1 MWGMA
6 SVAKPVEVSAHRG
19 MLFLIIL
26 MLWLM
31 APWVLAGEQDIPSHQ
46 SIDEQIQALED
57 NNSSGAADQQALET
71 LKKTR
76 EVLEAL
82 ENTQQEQATLEDRV
96 NQADRQRRQ
105 YQNQLQ
111 GLESD
116 RALDSEALG
125 KSSLEQLEQRLGST
139 VEELKQQQEQLSE
152 VSRALISAQTLP
164 ERVQAT
170 ISDARREQQQL
181 SDSLESNDDSAPS
194 SERRQLV
201 NTRMAL
207 LDARIELGQRQLAN
221 STILRDVNQAHR
233 ELLARQID
241 INQNTLLVL
250 QEVINQKRRD
260 ASEQAIAEAAH
271 IGDDDRINNPVVD
284 EARAQNQALAQEL
297 LRTTDRANTM
307 IRDGINT
314 RARLEQVRQV
324 ERTLNEQIEALRG
337 SLLLSRVLRQQR
349 GSLPDVQD
357 QNSLQEEIGDLR
369 LRQFDIGQSRQA
381 LANPSSYIASQL
393 EGEEPLTPQARQVL
407 LQTLEMR
414 RDLLDQLDREYGNLL
429 SRAID
434 VQLNQQQLVDISRSV
449 RDTIEE
455 QLFWVAN
462 GQPLGLSW
470 LKELPE
476 RLGQQLLGGQW
487 LQMLASLWIMP
498 SARALLALPVLMVAG
513 LMALF
518 RRRIKAYLLEL
529 HNQIGR
535 LKRDTQLHTPRA
547 IALNLILSSTL
558 PLMLLTVGVALW
570 LGGEGFAVSLG
581 RALLQLALALQVF
594 GLIRRLLVPDGVA
607 TRHFHWP
614 AAYVAQ
620 LRRNIFWLGCSVAP
634 VVVVAS
640 IAEQAD
646 GRLAEQPLALM
657 VMLAGLVGMS
667 IFMLRLILAHVPWM
681 GVRLFRLLLGI
692 TLAMVPLALIGMI
705 LFGYEYTALRLCGR
719 FILTLYILALW
730 LLVEASV
737 VRGLAV
743 AARRLAYRRAVA
755 RRRAQGRDS
764 AAESGVEL
772 IEEPPLDM
780 EQVNQQSLRLSKLIL
795 FLIFISVLYLVWA
808 DLLGVL
814 SYLDNVSIGQLKEG
828 DAASGDVSVVTLADI
843 MMALI
848 IVGLMVIMARN
859 LPGLLEVMVLSRLN
873 LKQGSAYA
881 VTSLLSYTIV
891 GSGIVAA
898 LGTLGVSWD
907 KLQWLVAALS
917 VGLGFGL
924 QEIFANF
931 ISGLII
937 LFERPI
943 RIGDT
948 ITLGNLHGTVSR
960 IRIRATTVTDFDRK
974 EIIIPNK
981 TFVTDQLINWSLT
994 DNITRVVLTFGVAHG
1009 TDLDLAHRILRRIA
1023 DEHPK
1028 VLADPEPQVFC
1039 MAYSQDAFNFELRV
1053 FVNELIDR
1061 LVVTDEINRRVDA
1074 EFRVNGLR
1082 VAFQQMDVWLH
1093 NEKGEQRLV
1102 QQKETDDGRPS
1113 PHASSAHDGDPG
1125 DATPG
1130 ELP

>member
-6 SVAKPVEVSAHRG
+6 SVVKPVRISEYRG
-19 MLFLIIL
+19 MLFLLIL
-26 MLWLM
+26 ILWLM
-31 APWVLAGEQDIPSHQ
+31 APWAMAGEQDIPSRQ
-46 SIDEQIQALED
+46 SIDEQIQQLEGRD
-57 NNSSGAADQQALET
+57 PQSAADQQALET
-71 LKKTR
+71 LNKAR
-76 EVLEAL
+76 EALEAL
-82 ENTQQEQATLEDRV
+82 ENTQREQVALEARV

-105 YQNQLQ
+105 YQDQLQ

-116 RALDSEALG
+116 QALDSETLG
-125 KSSLEQLEQRLGST
+125 GSSLDQLEQRLGST
-139 VEELKQQQEQLSE
+139 IEDLKRQQEQLSE
-152 VSRALISAQTLP
+152 VTRALISVQTLP

-181 SDSLESNDDSAPS
+181 NDSMDSGEGGAPS
-194 SERRQLV
+194 SERQQLV
-201 NTRMAL
+201 NARMAL

-221 STILRDVNQAHR
+221 STVLRDVNQMHR

-241 INQNTLLVL
+241 INQNALLVL
-250 QEVINQKRRD
+250 QEAINQKRRD

-271 IGDDDRINNPVVD
+271 IGDNDRVSNPVVD
-284 EARAQNQALAQEL
+284 EARAQNRALAQEL
-297 LRTTDRANTM
+297 LHTTDRANTM

-324 ERTLNEQIEALRG
+324 ERTLNEQIQALRG

-349 GSLPDVQD
+349 GSLPDVQN
-357 QNSLQEEIGDLR
+357 QHSLQEEIGDLR
-369 LRQFDIGQSRQA
+369 LRQFDIGQLRQA
-381 LANPSSYIASQL
+381 LANPSRYIDEHL
-393 EGEEPLTPQARQVL
+393 EQEEPLTSRARQVL

-434 VQLNQQQLVDISRSV
+434 VQLNQQQLLDISRSV

-470 LKELPE
+470 LGDLPE
-476 RLGQQLLGGQW
+476 RLGQQLFGGQW
-487 LQMLASLWIMP
+487 SQTLGSLWVMP
-498 SARALLALPVLMVAG
+498 SPQALLAVPLLLVAG
-513 LMALF
+513 LMAFL

-547 IALNLILSSTL
+547 IVLNLILSSTT
-558 PLMLLTVGVALW
+558 PLILLAAGIGLW

-614 AAYVAQ
+614 APYVDR

-646 GRLAEQPLALM
+646 SRLAEQPLALLI
-657 VMLAGLVGMS
+657 MLAGLMGMS
-667 IFMLRLILAHVPWM
+667 VFMLRLILAHVPWM
-681 GVRLFRLLLGI
+681 GVRLFRLLLGV

-755 RRRAQGRDS
+755 RRRAQGRDG
-764 AAESGVEL
+764 AAESGVDL
-772 IEEPPLDM
+772 VEEPPLDM

-814 SYLDNVSIGQLKEG
+814 SYLDNVSIGQINEG
-828 DAASGDVSVVTLADI
+828 DAAGGAVNVVTLADV
-843 MMALI
+843 MTALI

-898 LGTLGVSWD
+898 LSTLGVTWD

-1023 DEHPK
+1023 DEHPR

-1039 MAYSQDAFNFELRV
+1039 MAYSQSAFNFELRV
-1053 FVNELIDR
+1053 FVNELVDR

-1074 EFRVNGLR
+1074 EFRTNGLR

-1102 QQKETDDGRPS
+1102 QQKTTTDGRPS
-1113 PHASSAHDGDPG
+1113 PHASRAHDGDPG
-1125 DATPG
+1125 DAPAA
-1130 ELP
+1130 ENP

>member
-1 MWGMA
+1 
-6 SVAKPVEVSAHRG
+6 
-19 MLFLIIL
+19 MLLVMIL

-31 APWVLAGEQDIPSHQ
+31 PLWALASDQEMPTRQ
-46 SIDEQIQALED
+46 SIDEQIQTLEGND
-57 NNSSGAADQQALET
+57 PKSAVEQRTLET

-76 EVLEAL
+76 EALEAL
-82 ENTQQEQATLEDRV
+82 DKTQQEQASLEERV
-96 NQADRQRRQ
+96 NQAGRQRRQ
-105 YQNQLQ
+105 YQSQLQ

-125 KSSLEQLEQRLGST
+125 RSSVEQLEQRLGT
-139 VEELKQQQEQLSE
+139 TLEDLKRQQEQLSE

-181 SDSLESNDDSAPS
+181 SDSLESGDGNAPS
-194 SERRQLV
+194 SEQRQLV
-201 NTRMAL
+201 DVRMAL

-221 STILRDVNQAHR
+221 STVLRDVNQVHR

-250 QEVINQKRRD
+250 QEAINQKRRD

-271 IGDDDRINNPVVD
+271 IGDNDRISNPVVD
-284 EARAQNQALAQEL
+284 EARAENQALAQEL

-307 IRDGINT
+307 IRAGINT

-349 GSLPDVQD
+349 GSLPDVQN

-369 LRQFDIGQSRQA
+369 LRQFDIGQLRQA
-381 LANPSSYIASQL
+381 LANPESYIDTQVESD
-393 EGEEPLTPQARQVL
+393 EPLTPQARQVL

-414 RDLLDQLDREYGNLL
+414 RDLLDQLDREYGSLL

-470 LKELPE
+470 LRELPE

-487 LQMLASLWIMP
+487 FQTLGSLWAIP
-498 SARALLALPVLMVAG
+498 SPRALLAVPLLIVAG
-513 LMALF
+513 LVAFF

-529 HNQIGR
+529 HDQIGR

-547 IALNLILSSTL
+547 ILLNLVLSSTL
-558 PLMLLTVGVALW
+558 PLTLLTAGIALW

-581 RALLQLALALQVF
+581 RALLQLALAVQVF

-607 TRHFHWP
+607 IRHFHWP
-614 AAYVAQ
+614 SSYVEQ
-620 LRRNIFWLGCSVAP
+620 LRRNIFWLGCSVSP

-646 GRLAEQPLALM
+646 SRLAEQPLALLI
-657 VMLAGLVGMS
+657 MLAGLVGMS
-667 IFMLRLILAHVPWM
+667 VFMLRLILAHVPWM
-681 GVRLFRLLLGI
+681 GVRLFRLLLGV
-692 TLAMVPLALIGMI
+692 TLSMVPLALIGMI
-705 LFGYEYTALRLCGR
+705 LFGYEYTALRLCSR

-772 IEEPPLDM
+772 VEEPPLDM

-814 SYLDNVSIGQLKEG
+814 SYLDNVSIGQISES
-828 DAASGDVSVVTLADI
+828 DAAGGDVNVVTLADV
-843 MMALI
+843 MTALI
-848 IVGLMVIMARN
+848 IVGLMVVMARN

-898 LGTLGVSWD
+898 LGTLGVTWD

-1039 MAYSQDAFNFELRV
+1039 MAYSQSAFNFELRV
-1053 FVNELIDR
+1053 FVNELVDR

-1074 EFRVNGLR
+1074 EFKTSGLR

-1093 NEKGEQRLV
+1093 NEKGEKRLV
-1102 QQKETDDGRPS
+1102 QQRATRDGRPS
-1113 PHASSAHDGDPG
+1113 PHSRSAHDGDPG
-1125 DATPG
+1125 DVSPG
-1130 ELP
+1130 ELT

>member
-1 MWGMA
+1 
-6 SVAKPVEVSAHRG
+6 
-19 MLFLIIL
+19 MLFLV
-26 MLWLM
+26 
-31 APWVLAGEQDIPSHQ
+31 APRALAGEQGIPSRQ
-46 SIDEQIQALED
+46 SIDEQIRQFEGND
-57 NNSSGAADQQALET
+57 PQSAADQQVLET
-71 LKKTR
+71 LNRTR
-76 EVLEAL
+76 EALEAL
-82 ENTQQEQATLEDRV
+82 SNTQREQAALEDRV
-96 NQADRQRRQ
+96 NRADQQRRQ
-105 YQNQLQ
+105 YQDQLQ
-111 GLESD
+111 GMESD
-116 RALDSEALG
+116 RALDSETLG
-125 KSSLEQLEQRLGST
+125 RSSLEQLEQRLGST
-139 VEELKQQQEQLSE
+139 VEDLKRQQEQLGE

-181 SDSLESNDDSAPS
+181 NDSLDSGDGGAPS
-194 SERRQLV
+194 NERQQLV
-201 NTRMAL
+201 NVRMAL

-221 STILRDVNQAHR
+221 STILRDVNQMHR

-241 INQNTLLVL
+241 INQNALLVL
-250 QEVINQKRRD
+250 QEAINQKRRD

-271 IGDDDRINNPVVD
+271 VGDNDRISNPVVD
-284 EARAQNQALAQEL
+284 EARAQNRALAQEL
-297 LRTTDRANTM
+297 LHTTDRANTM

-349 GSLPDVQD
+349 GSLPDVQS
-357 QNSLQEEIGDLR
+357 QHSLQEEIGDLR

-381 LANPSSYIASQL
+381 LANPSRYI
-393 EGEEPLTPQARQVL
+393 EEHLQDEDPLTGQTRQVL

-434 VQLNQQQLVDISRSV
+434 VQLNQQQLLDISRSV

-462 GQPLGLSW
+462 GQPLGLTW
-470 LKELPE
+470 LGDLPE
-476 RLGQQLLGGQW
+476 RLGQQLFGGQW
-487 LQMLASLWIMP
+487 FQSLGSLWAMP
-498 SARALLALPVLMVAG
+498 SPRALLAVPILIMAG
-513 LMALF
+513 LMAFF

-547 IALNLILSSTL
+547 IVLNLILSSTT
-558 PLMLLTVGVALW
+558 PLILLAVGIALW
-570 LGGEGFAVSLG
+570 LGGEGLAVSFG

-614 AAYVAQ
+614 ASYVDR
-620 LRRNIFWLGCSVAP
+620 LRRNIFWMGCSVAP
-634 VVVVAS
+634 VVMVAS

-646 GRLAEQPLALM
+646 SRLADQPLALL
-657 VMLAGLVGMS
+657 VMLVGLMGMS
-667 IFMLRLILAHVPWM
+667 VFMLRLILAHVPWM
-681 GVRLFRLLLGI
+681 GVRLFRLLLGV

-743 AARRLAYRRAVA
+743 AARRLAYRRAVT

-764 AAESGVEL
+764 AAESGVDVV
-772 IEEPPLDM
+772 EEPPLDM

-814 SYLDNVSIGQLKEG
+814 SYLDNVNIGQISES
-828 DAASGDVSVVTLADI
+828 DAAGGVVNVVTLADVLT
-843 MMALI
+843 ALFI
-848 IVGLMVIMARN
+848 LGLMMIMARN

-881 VTSLLSYTIV
+881 VTSLLSYTII
-891 GSGIVAA
+891 GTGIVAA
-898 LGTLGVSWD
+898 LGTLGVTWD

-917 VGLGFGL
+917 LGLGFGL

-981 TFVTDQLINWSLT
+981 TFVIDQLINWSLS

-1039 MAYSQDAFNFELRV
+1039 MAYSQSAFNFELRV
-1053 FVNELIDR
+1053 FVNELVDR

-1074 EFRVNGLR
+1074 EFKSNKLR

-1093 NEKGEQRLV
+1093 NEDGEKRLV
-1102 QQKETDDGRPS
+1102 QQKAAKDGRPS
-1113 PHASSAHDGDPG
+1113 PHASNAHDGDPG
-1125 DATPG
+1125 DASSGDAPSA
-1130 ELP
+1130 EIP

>member
-6 SVAKPVEVSAHRG
+6 SVVTPVKASAYRG
-19 MLFLIIL
+19 VLILMVL
-26 MLWLM
+26 MLWL
-31 APWVLAGEQDIPSHQ
+31 ATPWAMAGEQGMASRQ
-46 SIDEQIQALED
+46 SIDEQIQQLEG
-57 NNSSGAADQQALET
+57 NEPRSAADQQALET
-71 LKKTR
+71 LNKTL
-76 EVLEAL
+76 EALEAL
-82 ENTQQEQATLEDRV
+82 ENTQREQAALENRV

-116 RALDSEALG
+116 QLLDSEALG
-125 KSSLEQLEQRLGST
+125 NSSLEQLEQRLGNIF
-139 VEELKQQQEQLSE
+139 EDLKRQQEQLSE
-152 VSRALISAQTLP
+152 VNRALISAQTLP

-170 ISDARREQQQL
+170 ISDARREQQKL
-181 SDSLESNDDSAPS
+181 SDSMDSGDGDAPS
-194 SERRQLV
+194 SERRQLINV
-201 NTRMAL
+201 RMAL

-221 STILRDVNQAHR
+221 STILRDVNQMHR
-233 ELLARQID
+233 ELLVRQID
-241 INQNTLLVL
+241 INQNALLVL
-250 QEVINQKRRD
+250 QEAISQKRRD

-271 IGDDDRINNPVVD
+271 MGDNDRISDPVVD
-284 EARAQNQALAQEL
+284 EARAQNQALAREL

-324 ERTLNEQIEALRG
+324 ERTLNEQIQALRG

-349 GSLPDVQD
+349 GSLPNVENQR
-357 QNSLQEEIGDLR
+357 SLQEEIGDLR

-381 LANPSSYIASQL
+381 LANPSRYIEDQL
-393 EGEEPLTPQARQVL
+393 EREEPLSARAHQAL

-434 VQLNQQQLVDISRSV
+434 VQLNQQQLLDISRSV

-470 LKELPE
+470 LADLPE
-476 RLGQQLLGGQW
+476 RLGDQLLGGEW
-487 LQMLASLWIMP
+487 LQTLGSLWVLP
-498 SARALLALPVLMVAG
+498 SPRALLVVPLLIVAG
-513 LMALF
+513 LMAFF

-547 IALNLILSSTL
+547 IVLNLVLSSTL
-558 PLMLLTVGVALW
+558 PLMLLTVGLALW

-614 AAYVAQ
+614 APYVDR

-646 GRLAEQPLALM
+646 SRLAEQPLALLIM
-657 VMLAGLVGMS
+657 LVGLMGMS
-667 IFMLRLILAHVPWM
+667 VFMLRLILAHVPWM
-681 GVRLFRLLLGI
+681 GVRLFRLLLGV

-730 LLVEASV
+730 LLVEATV

-743 AARRLAYRRAVA
+743 AARRLAYRRAVT

-764 AAESGVEL
+764 AAESGVEVV
-772 IEEPPLDM
+772 EEPPLDM

-814 SYLDNVSIGQLKEG
+814 SYLDNVSIGQIEEG
-828 DAASGDVSVVTLADI
+828 DAAGGAVNVVTLADVLT
-843 MMALI
+843 ALFI
-848 IVGLMVIMARN
+848 LGLMMIMARN

-898 LGTLGVSWD
+898 LGTLGVTWD

-917 VGLGFGL
+917 LGLGFGL

-981 TFVTDQLINWSLT
+981 TFVIDQLINWSLS
-994 DNITRVVLTFGVAHG
+994 DNITRVVLTFGVSHG
-1009 TDLDLAHRILRRIA
+1009 SDLDLAHRILRRIA

-1028 VLADPEPQVFC
+1028 VLTDPEPQVFC

-1074 EFRVNGLR
+1074 EFRTSGLR

-1093 NEKGEQRLV
+1093 NEEGEKRLV
-1102 QQKETDDGRPS
+1102 QQRAVQDGRPS

-1125 DATPG
+1125 DVSPG

>member
-1 MWGMA
+1 MVA
-6 SVAKPVEVSAHRG
+6 PVTDSVHRG
-19 MLFLIIL
+19 MLFLMVL

-31 APWVLAGEQDIPSHQ
+31 TPWAMAGEQDIPSRQ
-46 SIDEQIQALED
+46 SIDEQIGQIEGND
-57 NNSSGAADQQALET
+57 PQSAADQQALET
-71 LKKTR
+71 LNQTR
-76 EVLEAL
+76 EALEAL
-82 ENTQQEQATLEDRV
+82 EKTQKEQAALEDRV

-125 KSSLEQLEQRLGST
+125 RSSLEQIEQRLGST
-139 VEELKQQQEQLSE
+139 VEDLQRQQEQLSE
-152 VSRALISAQTLP
+152 VTRALISAQTLP

-181 SDSLESNDDSAPS
+181 GDSLDSGDGNAPS

-207 LDARIELGQRQLAN
+207 LEASIELGQRQLAN
-221 STILRDVNQAHR
+221 STILRDVNQVHR

-241 INQNTLLVL
+241 INQNALLVL
-250 QEVINQKRRD
+250 QEAINQKRRD

-271 IGDDDRINNPVVD
+271 VGESDRVSNPVVD

-324 ERTLNEQIEALRG
+324 ERTLNEQIQALRG

-349 GSLPDVQD
+349 GSLPDVENQR
-357 QNSLQEEIGDLR
+357 SLQEEIGDLR
-369 LRQFDIGQSRQA
+369 LRQFDVGQSRQA
-381 LANPSSYIASQL
+381 LTNPARYI
-393 EGEEPLTPQARQVL
+393 EEHSDVEKPLPPRARQAL

-434 VQLNQQQLVDISRSV
+434 VQLNQQQLLDISRSV

-470 LKELPE
+470 LGDLPE
-476 RLGQQLLGGQW
+476 RLGEQLLGGEW
-487 LQMLASLWIMP
+487 LQTLRSLWALP
-498 SARALLALPVLMVAG
+498 SPQALLAAPLLIVAG
-513 LMALF
+513 LMAFF

-547 IALNLILSSTL
+547 IALNLVLSSTL
-558 PLMLLTVGVALW
+558 PLILLAAGIALW
-570 LGGEGFAVSLG
+570 LGGEGFAISLG

-607 TRHFHWP
+607 MRHFHWP
-614 AAYVAQ
+614 APYVDR

-646 GRLAEQPLALM
+646 SRLAEQPLALL
-657 VMLAGLVGMS
+657 VMLAGLMGMS
-667 IFMLRLILAHVPWM
+667 VFMLRLILAHVPWM

-743 AARRLAYRRAVA
+743 AARRLAYRRAVT
-755 RRRAQGRDS
+755 RRRAQGRDG

-772 IEEPPLDM
+772 VEEPPLDM

-814 SYLDNVSIGQLKEG
+814 SYLDNVSIGQIEEG
-828 DAASGDVSVVTLADI
+828 DAAGGAVNVVTLADV
-843 MMALI
+843 MTALI

-891 GSGIVAA
+891 GGGIVAA
-898 LGTLGVSWD
+898 LGTLGVTWD

-1028 VLADPEPQVFC
+1028 VLVDPEPQVFC

-1074 EFRVNGLR
+1074 EFRSNGLR

-1093 NEKGEQRLV
+1093 NEEGEKRLV
-1102 QQKETDDGRPS
+1102 QQKATRDGRPS

-1125 DATPG
+1125 DASPGDATPG

>member
-1 MWGMA
+1 MA
-6 SVAKPVEVSAHRG
+6 SVVKPVRASRYRG
-19 MLFLIIL
+19 ILFLTIL
-26 MLWLM
+26 MLCLT
-31 APWVLAGEQDIPSHQ
+31 APWALADEQDIPSRQ
-46 SIDEQIQALED
+46 SIDEQIKKLEGGD
-57 NNSSGAADQQALET
+57 AQSAAGQQTLET
-71 LKKTR
+71 LNKTR
-76 EVLEAL
+76 EALGAL
-82 ENTQQEQATLEDRV
+82 ESTQQEQAALEDRV

-116 RALDSEALG
+116 RALNSEALG

-139 VEELKQQQEQLSE
+139 IEDLKRQQDQLSE

-170 ISDARREQQQL
+170 ISDARHEQQQL
-181 SDSLESNDDSAPS
+181 SDSLESNDGSAPS

-201 NTRMAL
+201 NARMAL
-207 LDARIELGQRQLAN
+207 LDARIELGERQLAN
-221 STILRDVNQAHR
+221 STILRDVNQVHR

-250 QEVINQKRRD
+250 QEAINQKRRD

-271 IGDDDRINNPVVD
+271 IGDNDRISNPVVD

-307 IRDGINT
+307 IRDVINT

-349 GSLPDVQD
+349 GSLPDVQN

-369 LRQFDIGQSRQA
+369 LRQFDIGQLRQA
-381 LANPSSYIASQL
+381 LANPSNYIESQL

-434 VQLNQQQLVDISRSV
+434 VQLNQQQLVDISHSV

-470 LKELPE
+470 LKDLPK
-476 RLGQQLLGGQW
+476 RLGNQLLGGQW
-487 LQMLASLWIMP
+487 FQTLSSLWIMP
-498 SARALLALPVLMVAG
+498 SAHALLAVPLLIVAG
-513 LMALF
+513 LMAFF

-547 IALNLILSSTL
+547 IVLNLILSSTP
-558 PLMLLTVGVALW
+558 PLILLTAGVALW
-570 LGGEGFAVSLG
+570 LGGEGFSVSLG
-581 RALLQLALALQVF
+581 RALLQLALAVQVF

-614 AAYVAQ
+614 ASYVDQ

-634 VVVVAS
+634 VVMVAS

-646 GRLAEQPLALM
+646 GRLAEQPLALLI
-657 VMLAGLVGMS
+657 MLVGLVGMS
-667 IFMLRLILAHVPWM
+667 VFMLRLILAHVPWM
-681 GVRLFRLLLGI
+681 GVRLFRLLLGV
-692 TLAMVPLALIGMI
+692 TLSMVPLALIGMI

-772 IEEPPLDM
+772 VDEPPLDM

-814 SYLDNVSIGQLKEG
+814 SYLDNVSIGQISES
-828 DAASGDVSVVTLADI
+828 DAAGGNVNVVTLADV
-843 MMALI
+843 MTALI

-898 LGTLGVSWD
+898 LGTLGVTWD

-1028 VLADPEPQVFC
+1028 VLTDPEPQVFC
-1039 MAYSQDAFNFELRV
+1039 MAYSQSAFNFELRV
-1053 FVNELIDR
+1053 FVNELVDR

-1074 EFRVNGLR
+1074 EFRTNELR

-1093 NEKGEQRLV
+1093 NEKGDRRLV
-1102 QQKETDDGRPS
+1102 QKRATRDGRPS

-1125 DATPG
+1125 DASPG
-1130 ELP
+1130 ELT

>member
-6 SVAKPVEVSAHRG
+6 SVVTPVKASMYRS
-19 MLFLIIL
+19 MLLL
-26 MLWLM
+26 MMVMLWLM
-31 APWVLAGEQDIPSHQ
+31 ASPALAGEQGMPSRQ
-46 SIDEQIQALED
+46 SIDEQISRIESND
-57 NNSSGAADQQALET
+57 PRSAADQQALET
-71 LKKTR
+71 LNKTR
-76 EVLEAL
+76 DALEAL
-82 ENTQQEQATLEDRV
+82 ENTQQERAALEERV
-96 NQADRQRRQ
+96 NQADRQRRE
-105 YQNQLQ
+105 YQNRLQ

-116 RALDSEALG
+116 QTLDSEALANG
-125 KSSLEQLEQRLGST
+125 SLEQLEQRLGTT
-139 VEELKQQQEQLSE
+139 VEALKRQQEQLSD
-152 VSRALISAQTLP
+152 VTRALISAQTLP

-170 ISDARREQQQL
+170 ISEARREQQGL
-181 SDSLESNDDSAPS
+181 SDSLEAGDGRAPS

-201 NTRMAL
+201 NVRMAL

-221 STILRDVNQAHR
+221 STILRDVNQVHR
-233 ELLARQID
+233 ELLARQIE
-241 INQNTLLVL
+241 INQNALLVL
-250 QEVINQKRRD
+250 QEAINQKRRD

-271 IGDDDRINNPVVD
+271 MGDHDRISNPVVD
-284 EARAQNQALAQEL
+284 DARSQNRVLAREL

-307 IRDGINT
+307 IRNGINT

-349 GSLPDVQD
+349 GALPEVDNQR
-357 QNSLQEEIGDLR
+357 SLQEEIGDLR
-369 LRQFDIGQSRQA
+369 LRQFDVGQSRQA
-381 LANPSSYIASQL
+381 LANPSRYIETHL
-393 EGEEPLTPQARQVL
+393 EGEEPLPPRARRAL
-407 LQTLEMR
+407 LQTFEMR

-434 VQLNQQQLVDISRSV
+434 VQLNQQQLLEISRSV

-470 LKELPE
+470 LRELPD
-476 RLGQQLLGGQW
+476 RLGQQLMAGQW
-487 LQMLASLWIMP
+487 LQTLGSLRALP
-498 SARALLALPVLMVAG
+498 SPQALLALPLLIVAA
-513 LMALF
+513 LMAFF
-518 RRRIKAYLLEL
+518 RRRIKAYLLAL
-529 HNQIGR
+529 HDQIGR

-558 PLMLLTVGVALW
+558 PLLLLAAGIALW

-614 AAYVAQ
+614 APYVER

-634 VVVVAS
+634 VVVVAG

-646 GRLAEQPLALM
+646 SRLAEQPLALLI
-657 VMLAGLVGMS
+657 MLAGLMAMS
-667 IFMLRLILAHVPWM
+667 VFMLRLILAHVPWM
-681 GVRLFRLLLGI
+681 GVRLFRLLLGVA
-692 TLAMVPLALIGMI
+692 LAMVPLALIGMI
-705 LFGYEYTALRLCGR
+705 LSGYEYTALRLCGR

-755 RRRAQGRDS
+755 RRRAQGRDG
-764 AAESGVEL
+764 AAESGVDL

-814 SYLDNVSIGQLKEG
+814 SYLDNVNIGQIEEG
-828 DAASGDVSVVTLADI
+828 EAAGGAVNVVTLADV
-843 MMALI
+843 MTALI

-898 LGTLGVSWD
+898 LGTLGVTWD

-1074 EFRVNGLR
+1074 EFRSNGLR

-1093 NEKGEQRLV
+1093 NEDGDKRLV
-1102 QQKETDDGRPS
+1102 QQKGTRDGRPS

-1125 DATPG
+1125 DVTPG

>member
-1 MWGMA
+1 
-6 SVAKPVEVSAHRG
+6 
-19 MLFLIIL
+19 MLCLMIL
-26 MLWLM
+26 MLWLS
-31 APWVLAGEQDIPSHQ
+31 APWVLASEQDIPSRQ
-46 SIDEQIQALED
+46 SIDEQIQAIEGND
-57 NNSSGAADQQALET
+57 NPSASDQQVLDT
-71 LKKTR
+71 LGKTR
-76 EVLEAL
+76 DALEAL
-82 ENTQQEQATLEDRV
+82 ENTRQEQIALEDRV

-111 GLESD
+111 GLDSD
-116 RALDSEALG
+116 QTLDSDTLG
-125 KSSLEQLEQRLGST
+125 RSSLEQLEQRLGST
-139 VEELKQQQEQLSE
+139 VEDLKRQQDQLTD
-152 VSRALISAQTLP
+152 VTRALISAQTLP

-170 ISDARREQQQL
+170 ISDARREQQKL
-181 SDSLESNDDSAPS
+181 SDSLEPSEGSAPS
-194 SERRQLV
+194 AEQRQLISA
-201 NTRMAL
+201 RMAL
-207 LDARIELGQRQLAN
+207 LDARIELGQRQLSN
-221 STILRDVNQAHR
+221 STVLRDVNQMHR
-233 ELLARQID
+233 ELLSRQID
-241 INQNTLLVL
+241 VNQNTLLVL
-250 QEVINQKRRD
+250 QEAINQKRRD

-271 IGDDDRINNPVVD
+271 IGDNDRISNPVVD
-284 EARAQNQALAQEL
+284 EARAQNQSLAREL
-297 LRTTDRANTM
+297 LNTTDRANTM

-357 QNSLQEEIGDLR
+357 QSSLQEEIGDLR

-381 LANPSSYIASQL
+381 LANPSSYIDTQL
-393 EGEEPLTPQARQVL
+393 ESEEPLTPRARQVL

-470 LKELPE
+470 LRELPM
-476 RLGQQLLGGQW
+476 RMGQQLLEGQW
-487 LQMLASLWIMP
+487 FQTLGTLWEVP
-498 SARALLALPVLMVAG
+498 SPRALLAVPLLVVAG
-513 LMALF
+513 LMAFF

-547 IALNLILSSTL
+547 ILLNLILSSTT
-558 PLMLLTVGVALW
+558 PLILLTAGIGLW

-581 RALLQLALALQVF
+581 RALLQLALAWQVF

-614 AAYVAQ
+614 APYVDR

-646 GRLAEQPLALM
+646 SRLSEQPLALLI
-657 VMLAGLVGMS
+657 MLAGLMGMS
-667 IFMLRLILAHVPWM
+667 VFMLRLILAHVPWM
-681 GVRLFRLLLGI
+681 GVRLFRLLLGV

-755 RRRAQGRDS
+755 RRRAQGRDG
-764 AAESGVEL
+764 AAESGVDL
-772 IEEPPLDM
+772 VEEPPLDM

-814 SYLDNVSIGQLKEG
+814 SYLDNVSIGQISES
-828 DAASGDVSVVTLADI
+828 DAAGGSVNVVTLADL
-843 MMALI
+843 MTALI
-848 IVGLMVIMARN
+848 IIGLMVIMARN

-898 LGTLGVSWD
+898 LGTLGVTWD

-1023 DEHPK
+1023 DEHPR
-1028 VLADPEPQVFC
+1028 VLTDPEPQVFC
-1039 MAYSQDAFNFELRV
+1039 MAYSQSAFNFELRV

-1074 EFRVNGLR
+1074 EFKANKLR

-1093 NEKGEQRLV
+1093 NEKGEKRLV
-1102 QQKETDDGRPS
+1102 QQQSAKNGRPL
-1113 PHASSAHDGDPG
+1113 PHASTPHDNDPG
-1125 DATPG
+1125 DADTGEAGQTP
-1130 ELP
+1130 